1 MQQSTL
7 DLYYKLNLVDTFTD
21 QLIHHA
27 TTRRDWF
34 SSNGFDILKIDKN
47 IFKNSN
53 LFPVIEKFNA
63 MPLIF
68 KINPMTW
75 YDWHTDSTR
84 QCAINLLLTGY
95 NSHCFFGDRESRDLV
110 HLTELT
116 YSPNTYYL
124 LNTQT
129 KHAVLNFTETRYLLS
144 IGVNNPFSY
153 REILKHCVDNNI

>member
-1 MQQSTL
+1 MLQNTL
-7 DLYYKLNLVDTFTD
+7 DLYYKLTLVDTFTD
-21 QLIHHA
+21 QLMNQA
-27 TTRRDWF
+27 TTRQDWF
-34 SSNGFDILKIDKN
+34 SSNGFDILKIDKSF
-47 IFKNSN
+47 FKDSK
-53 LFPVIEKFNA
+53 LFPVIELVNA
-63 MPLIF
+63 TPLIF
-68 KINPMTW
+68 KMNPMTW

-129 KHAVLNFTETRYLLS
+129 KHAVLNLTETRYLLS
-144 IGVNNPFSY
+144 IGVNSPFSY
-153 REILKHCVDNNI
+153 REILKTCVDYNL

>member
-21 QLIHHA
+21 QLINHA

-34 SSNGFDILKIDKN
+34 SSNGFDILKIDKT

-75 YDWHTDSTR
+75 YDWHIDETR
-84 QCAINLLLTGY
+84 QCTINMLIDGTD
-95 NSHCFFGDRESRDLV
+95 SKCFFGDRKSREIV
-110 HLTELT
+110 NLTELS
-116 YSPNTYYL
+116 YEIGAAYL

-129 KHAVLNFTETRYLLS
+129 KHAVLNLSKDRYLLS
-144 IGVNNPFSY
+144 IGFDKPNTYDS
-153 REILKHCVDNNI
+153 ILNYCTTKKI